1 MIKSEILIAMEMG
14 RPVSYVLTNEKRPY
28 FSFVTMTK
36 AQGKKDDHS
45 RSIEKQAP
53 GFKCLPGQT
62 ESNQKKVNLKHDEI
76 MTQLS
81 FGENCWFS
89 LSLFFYHLKNS
100 FLAFSKLSSSLVLFL
115 KLYSM
120 NFAVAGKVTASCK
133 GPIVC
138 DGQ

>member
-1 MIKSEILIAMEMG
+1 M
-14 RPVSYVLTNEKRPY
+14 R
-28 FSFVTMTK
+28 K
-36 AQGKKDDHS
+36 AQGKKDDYS

-53 GFKCLPGQT
+53 GFKCLPDQT
-62 ESNQKKVNLKHDEI
+62 ESSQKKVDLKHEEI

-89 LSLFFYHLKNS
+89 LSLFVYHLKNS
-100 FLAFSKLSSSLVLFL
+100 FLTFSKLSSSLVLFL

-120 NFAVAGKVTASCK
+120 NFAVAGKVTVGCK
-133 GPIVC
+133 GPKVC

>member
-1 MIKSEILIAMEMG
+1 MKIELK
-14 RPVSYVLTNEKRPY
+14 VSKHEKTDFKT
-28 FSFVTMTK
+28 FSTFSAPEESRKMRK
-36 AQGKKDDHS
+36 AQGKKDDYS

-89 LSLFFYHLKNS
+89 LSLFVYHLKNS

-120 NFAVAGKVTASCK
+120 NFAVSGKVTASCK

>member
-1 MIKSEILIAMEMG
+1 M
-14 RPVSYVLTNEKRPY
+14 R
-28 FSFVTMTK
+28 K
-36 AQGKKDDHS
+36 AQGKKDDYS

-89 LSLFFYHLKNS
+89 SFFSS

-133 GPIVC
+133 GPKVC

>member
-1 MIKSEILIAMEMG
+1 MKIEQK
-14 RPVSYVLTNEKRPY
+14 VSKHEKTDFKT
-28 FSFVTMTK
+28 FSTFSAPEESRKMRK
-36 AQGKKDDHS
+36 AQGKKDDYS

-53 GFKCLPGQT
+53 GFKCLSGQT

-76 MTQLS
+76 MT
-81 FGENCWFS
+81 
-89 LSLFFYHLKNS
+89 
-100 FLAFSKLSSSLVLFL
+100 LVLFL

-133 GPIVC
+133 GPKVC